1 MELTNALN
9 NKTEVDVLEF
19 DTDWMII
26 IDHIKY

>member
-26 IDHIKY
+26 IYHIKY